1 MISCLNSICLFI
13 FQFHNGEKIT
23 EVSAANDID
32 YSRYSSKSNR
42 GLSFKTTVAFGPHG
56 SIPYFETFN
65 ETDIVINNK
74 EPCIFDSGGQ
84 YNEGTTIVSRTS
96 KNII

>member
-1 MISCLNSICLFI
+1 MISCFNAICLFV

-65 ETDIVINNK
+65 ETDIVINDK

-96 KNII
+96 KYII